1 MFYFWLLII
10 LFLGTLEVI
19 TINLVSI
26 WFVISALCSLILSFF
41 LDNFTIQF
49 AVFVLLGIILMLLT
63 KRPLEKK
70 LVKKPEK
77 TNLDRVVGMKGIVS
91 ENIDE
96 MKTGEVKV
104 DGKSWSAISSVP
116 IEKGSIVKVLK
127 IKGVKLEVE
136 RWEE

>member
-10 LFLGTLEVI
+10 LFLGTLEAI

-41 LDNFTIQF
+41 WDNFTIQF
-49 AVFVLLGIILMLLT
+49 AIFVLLGIILMLLT
-63 KRPLEKK
+63 KKPLEQK
-70 LVKKPEK
+70 LIKQKEK
-77 TNLDRVVGMKGIVS
+77 TNLDRIIGMKGIVS

-127 IKGVKLEVE
+127 IKA
-136 RWEE
+136 

>member
-1 MFYFWLLII
+1 
-10 LFLGTLEVI
+10 
-19 TINLVSI
+19 
-26 WFVISALCSLILSFF
+26 
-41 LDNFTIQF
+41 
-49 AVFVLLGIILMLLT
+49 MLLT
-63 KRPLEKK
+63 KKPLEQK
-70 LVKKPEK
+70 LIKQKEK
-77 TNLDRVVGMKGIVS
+77 TNLDRIIGMKGIVS

-96 MKTGEVKV
+96 MKTGEVIV

>member
-10 LFLGTLEVI
+10 LFLGTLEAI

-41 LDNFTIQF
+41 WDNFTIQF
-49 AVFVLLGIILMLLT
+49 AIFVLLGIVLMLLT
-63 KRPLEKK
+63 KKPLEQK
-70 LVKKPEK
+70 LIKQKEK
-77 TNLDRVVGMKGIVS
+77 TNLDRIIGMKGIVS

-127 IKGVKLEVE
+127 IKGVILEVE

>member
-1 MFYFWLLII
+1 
-10 LFLGTLEVI
+10 
-19 TINLVSI
+19 
-26 WFVISALCSLILSFF
+26 
-41 LDNFTIQF
+41 
-49 AVFVLLGIILMLLT
+49 MLLT
-63 KRPLEKK
+63 KKPLEQK
-70 LVKKPEK
+70 LIKQKEK
-77 TNLDRVVGMKGIVS
+77 TNLDRIIGMNGIVS

>member
-1 MFYFWLLII
+1 MYYFWQLII
-10 LFLGTLEVI
+10 LFLGTLEAI

-41 LDNFTIQF
+41 WDNFTIQF
-49 AVFVLLGIILMLLT
+49 AIFVLLGIVLMLLT
-63 KRPLEKK
+63 KKPLEQK
-70 LVKKPEK
+70 LIKQKEK
-77 TNLDRVVGMKGIVS
+77 TNLDRIIGMKGIVS

>member
-10 LFLGTLEVI
+10 LFLGTLEAI

-41 LDNFTIQF
+41 WDNFTIQF
-49 AVFVLLGIILMLLT
+49 AIFVLLGIVLMLLT
-63 KRPLEKK
+63 KKPLEQK
-70 LVKKPEK
+70 LIKEKEK
-77 TNLDRVVGMKGIVS
+77 TNLDRIIGMKGIVS

>member
-10 LFLGTLEVI
+10 LFLGTLEAI

-41 LDNFTIQF
+41 WDNFTIQF
-49 AVFVLLGIILMLLT
+49 AIFVLLGIVLMLLT
-63 KRPLEKK
+63 KKPLEQK
-70 LVKKPEK
+70 LIKQKEK
-77 TNLDRVVGMKGIVS
+77 TNLDRIIGMKGIVS

>member
-1 MFYFWLLII
+1 
-10 LFLGTLEVI
+10 
-19 TINLVSI
+19 
-26 WFVISALCSLILSFF
+26 
-41 LDNFTIQF
+41 
-49 AVFVLLGIILMLLT
+49 MLLT
-63 KRPLEKK
+63 KKPLEQK
-70 LVKKPEK
+70 LIKQKEK
-77 TNLDRVVGMKGIVS
+77 TNLDRIIGMKGIVS

-127 IKGVKLEVE
+127 IKGVILEVE

>member
-49 AVFVLLGIILMLLT
+49 AVFVLLGIILMILT

-77 TNLDRVVGMKGIVS
+77 TNLDRVVGMRGVVT
-91 ENIDE
+91 EDIDE
-96 MKTGEVKV
+96 FLIGEVKV
-104 DGKSWSAISSVP
+104 DGKNWSAISSVP
-116 IEKGSIVKVLK
+116 LKKGSIIKVLK

>member
-10 LFLGTLEVI
+10 LFLGTLEAI

-41 LDNFTIQF
+41 WDNFTIQF
-49 AVFVLLGIILMLLT
+49 AIFVLLGIILMLLT
-63 KRPLEKK
+63 KKPLEQK
-70 LVKKPEK
+70 LIKQKEK
-77 TNLDRVVGMKGIVS
+77 TNLDRIIGMKGIVS
-91 ENIDE
+91 ENIEE

>member
-10 LFLGTLEVI
+10 LFLGTLEAI

-41 LDNFTIQF
+41 WDNFTIQF
-49 AVFVLLGIILMLLT
+49 AIFVLLGIVLMLLT
-63 KRPLEKK
+63 KKPLEQK
-70 LVKKPEK
+70 LIKQKEK
-77 TNLDRVVGMKGIVS
+77 TNLDKIIGMKGIVS

>member
-1 MFYFWLLII
+1 
-10 LFLGTLEVI
+10 
-19 TINLVSI
+19 
-26 WFVISALCSLILSFF
+26 
-41 LDNFTIQF
+41 
-49 AVFVLLGIILMLLT
+49 MLLT
-63 KRPLEKK
+63 KKPLEQK
-70 LVKKPEK
+70 LIKQKEK
-77 TNLDRVVGMKGIVS
+77 TNLDRIIGMKGIVS

>member
-10 LFLGTLEVI
+10 LFLGTLEAI

-41 LDNFTIQF
+41 WDNFTIQF
-49 AVFVLLGIILMLLT
+49 AIFVLLGIILMLLI
-63 KRPLEKK
+63 KKPLEQK
-70 LVKKPEK
+70 LIKQKEK
-77 TNLDRVVGMKGIVS
+77 TNLDRIIGMKGIVS

>member
-10 LFLGTLEVI
+10 LFLGTLEAI

-41 LDNFTIQF
+41 WDNFTIQF
-49 AVFVLLGIILMLLT
+49 AIFVLLGIILMLLT
-63 KRPLEKK
+63 KKPLEQK
-70 LVKKPEK
+70 LIKQKEK
-77 TNLDRVVGMKGIVS
+77 TNLDRIIGMKGIVS

-127 IKGVKLEVE
+127 IKGVKLEVKS
-136 RWEE
+136 WEE

>member
-10 LFLGTLEVI
+10 LFLGTLEAI

-41 LDNFTIQF
+41 WDNFTIQF
-49 AVFVLLGIILMLLT
+49 AIIVLLGIILMLLT
-63 KRPLEKK
+63 KKPLEQK
-70 LVKKPEK
+70 LIKQKEK
-77 TNLDRVVGMKGIVS
+77 TNLDRIIGMKGIVS

>member
-10 LFLGTLEVI
+10 LFLGTLEAI

-41 LDNFTIQF
+41 WDNFTIQF
-49 AVFVLLGIILMLLT
+49 AIFVLLGIILMLLT
-63 KRPLEKK
+63 KKPLEQK
-70 LVKKPEK
+70 LIKQKEK
-77 TNLDRVVGMKGIVS
+77 TNLDRIIGMKGIVS